1 MKITQLIDE
10 TRGYKILI
18 APISYVFGCLFPPP
32 IFRAN
37 LTCRPFE
44 GAPSFPASP
53 GRVGIFGPSVCTNE
67 IKAGLPTRSQRCRT
81 KIQEPHPFAKSRKDG
96 APDDKVWA
104 TQRAMISIYIC
115 GRHTKALRGHYS
127 DSKLLL
133 LGTQLDGLQ
142 SIALMKS
149 YKIQMKKHFAAGWI
163 ALLIVVAPFSEGLL
177 RGQQQPEPKIAV
189 EVKVVNVLATVRDK
203 HGKIVPDLNK
213 DDFAIAEDGHP
224 QTITYFLKETD
235 LPLTL
240 GLLVDTSLSQRRV
253 LGQERTASHSF
264 LDDMLRPEKDKAF
277 VIHFDH
283 EVELLQDLTSS
294 RDELEKSLDLL
305 ETPEMNQQG
314 GGSRGGG
321 GRGGGGSG
329 GGGSRQHFGGA
340 GTLLY
345 DAVFL
350 ASDEVIKKQQG
361 RKALIILSDGDDRGS
376 KETVTTAIA
385 TAQRADTV
393 VYSILFA
400 DDQESHN
407 RGSFGGP
414 GMGRHGGGGGGQ
426 GRYPQQ
432 GDRTDGKKI
441 LERISKET
449 GGRMFEVSKKESIE
463 QIYKTI
469 AEELRNQYS
478 IGYTP
483 AADVAAGYHKI
494 AVTTKQKDLTVQARD
509 GYYATQQ
516 QPAQ

>member
-1 MKITQLIDE
+1 
-10 TRGYKILI
+10 
-18 APISYVFGCLFPPP
+18 
-32 IFRAN
+32 
-37 LTCRPFE
+37 
-44 GAPSFPASP
+44 
-53 GRVGIFGPSVCTNE
+53 
-67 IKAGLPTRSQRCRT
+67 
-81 KIQEPHPFAKSRKDG
+81 
-96 APDDKVWA
+96 
-104 TQRAMISIYIC
+104 
-115 GRHTKALRGHYS
+115 
-127 DSKLLL
+127 
-133 LGTQLDGLQ
+133 
-142 SIALMKS
+142 MKS

-163 ALLIVVAPFSEGLL
+163 ALLIVIAPFSEGLL
-177 RGQQQPEPKIAV
+177 RGQQQAEPPKIAV

-203 HGKIVPDLNK
+203 HGKIVADLGK
-213 DDFAIAEDGHP
+213 DDFTLEEDGHP
-224 QTITYFLKETD
+224 QAITYFLKETD

-314 GGSRGGG
+314 GSSRGGG
-321 GRGGGGSG
+321 SRGGGGSG

-361 RKALIILSDGDDRGS
+361 RKALIILSDGVDHGS

-414 GMGRHGGGGGGQ
+414 GMGRHGGGGGGGGGQ

-478 IGYTP
+478 LGYTP
-483 AADVAAGYHKI
+483 AKDVSPGYHKI

-509 GYYATQQ
+509 GYYARQQ